1 MSKKLF
7 MYDKSLVQD
16 ILQQIL
22 NATCT
27 IQDRF
32 IPIKSV
38 DDFTNTPAGMEKL
51 DAICMLV
58 IAIGESLKN
67 LDKITDKSLLISYP
81 EIDWKGAMGMRDII
95 THHYFDIDAEQI
107 FWVCEHQMNPLAE
120 TIEKMLENLD

>member
-1 MSKKLF
+1 MF
-7 MYDKSLVQD
+7 DKSLVQD
-16 ILQQIL
+16 ILNQVL
-22 NATCT
+22 NATRT

-32 IPIKSV
+32 TPIESV

-67 LDKITDKSLLISYP
+67 LDKITERSLLARYTTV
-81 EIDWKGAMGMRDII
+81 DWKGAMGMRDII

-107 FWVCEHQMNPLAE
+107 FWVCEHQMGPLAE
-120 TIEKMLENLD
+120 TIKQMLKEMQ

>member
-1 MSKKLF
+1 

-16 ILQQIL
+16 ILNQIL
-22 NATCT
+22 NATRT

-32 IPIKSV
+32 VPIKSV

-58 IAIGESLKN
+58 IAVGESLKN
-67 LDKITDKSLLISYP
+67 LDKITERSLLPRYTTV
-81 EIDWKGAMGMRDII
+81 DWKGAMGMRDII

-107 FWVCEHQMNPLAE
+107 FWVCEHQLEPLAE
-120 TIEKMLENLD
+120 TIEQMLKEMN

>member
-1 MSKKLF
+1 MF
-7 MYDKSLVQD
+7 DKSLVQD
-16 ILQQIL
+16 ILNQVL
-22 NATCT
+22 NATRT

-32 IPIKSV
+32 TPIESV

-67 LDKITDKSLLISYP
+67 LDKITERSLLARYTTV
-81 EIDWKGAMGMRDII
+81 DWKGAMGMRDII

-107 FWVCEHQMNPLAE
+107 FWVCEHQMGPLAE
-120 TIEKMLENLD
+120 TIKQMLEEMQ

>member
-1 MSKKLF
+1 

-16 ILQQIL
+16 ILNQIL
-22 NATCT
+22 NATRT

-32 IPIKSV
+32 SPIGTV

-67 LDKITDKSLLISYP
+67 LDKITERSLLAKYTTV
-81 EIDWKGAMGMRDII
+81 DWKGAMGMRDII

-107 FWVCEHQMNPLAE
+107 FWVCKNQMIPLAK
-120 TIEKMLENLD
+120 TIKQMLEEMD

>member
-1 MSKKLF
+1 

-16 ILQQIL
+16 ILNQIL
-22 NATCT
+22 NATHT

-38 DDFTNTPAGMEKL
+38 DDFINTPAGMEKL

-67 LDKITDKSLLISYP
+67 LDKITERSLLTRY
-81 EIDWKGAMGMRDII
+81 
-95 THHYFDIDAEQI
+95 T
-107 FWVCEHQMNPLAE
+107 
-120 TIEKMLENLD
+120 

>member
-1 MSKKLF
+1 MF
-7 MYDKSLVQD
+7 DKSLVQD
-16 ILQQIL
+16 ILNQVL
-22 NATCT
+22 NATRT

-32 IPIKSV
+32 SPIGTV

-67 LDKITDKSLLISYP
+67 LDKITERSLLARYTTV
-81 EIDWKGAMGMRDII
+81 DWKGAMGMRDII

-107 FWVCEHQMNPLAE
+107 FWVCEHQMGPLAE
-120 TIEKMLENLD
+120 TIKQMLKEM